1 MNIHKFN
8 IKPKDKQHKTIKWII
23 PDDIRQYVKKV
34 NSSTWEIYSHEDILL
49 KPKEVKFLMLGIG
62 FMMSEGV
69 VLTSLANSLSKKRCS
84 IQNEVNLEDTVNII
98 AVITNNSKE
107 TVKIQENDLL
117 FLVCYKKIMMVF
129 KKMTEMKEKIY
140 PELPTIREQPTA
152 PNVVN
157 GGSDDRGHSYRL
169 KIIREVQNFLEE
181 EIKKRDAFSKKY
193 FRKAKVVNIVDNGL
207 IVITIGAEGTGAV
220 LLSTGVGVPFA
231 LALGISGV
239 VTGAI
244 SLIGNIFSKKAT
256 TKVEKHL
263 KIKTLAMAKLDTI
276 ASHVSKAMM
285 DDFINDEEF
294 MLIMEEME
302 KYKALKE
309 EIRNNTKKKLKTE
322 EEESLIE
329 RGRQEARESFRRLV
343 EKNKTI

>member
-1 MNIHKFN
+1 
-8 IKPKDKQHKTIKWII
+8 
-23 PDDIRQYVKKV
+23 
-34 NSSTWEIYSHEDILL
+34 
-49 KPKEVKFLMLGIG
+49 
-62 FMMSEGV
+62 
-69 VLTSLANSLSKKRCS
+69 
-84 IQNEVNLEDTVNII
+84 
-98 AVITNNSKE
+98 
-107 TVKIQENDLL
+107 
-117 FLVCYKKIMMVF
+117 
-129 KKMTEMKEKIY
+129 MKEKIY

-157 GGSDDRGHSYRL
+157 GGNDDRGHSYRL
-169 KIIREVQNFLEE
+169 KIIREVQEFLEE

-193 FRKAKVVNIVDNGL
+193 FRIAKVVNMVDNGL
-207 IVITIGAEGTGAV
+207 ITITIGAEGTGAV
-220 LLSTGVGVPFA
+220 LLATGVGAPFA

-256 TKVEKHL
+256 TKAEKHL

-276 ASHVSKAMM
+276 ASHISKAMM
-285 DDFINDEEF
+285 DNFISDEEF
-294 MLIMEEME
+294 KLIMEEMN

-309 EIRNNTKKKLKTE
+309 EVRNNTKKKLKTE

-329 RGRQEARESFRRLV
+329 KGRQEARESFRRLV

>member
-1 MNIHKFN
+1 M
-8 IKPKDKQHKTIKWII
+8 
-23 PDDIRQYVKKV
+23 
-34 NSSTWEIYSHEDILL
+34 
-49 KPKEVKFLMLGIG
+49 IG
-62 FMMSEGV
+62 
-69 VLTSLANSLSKKRCS
+69 N
-84 IQNEVNLEDTVNII
+84 Q
-98 AVITNNSKE
+98 
-107 TVKIQENDLL
+107 
-117 FLVCYKKIMMVF
+117 
-129 KKMTEMKEKIY
+129 KMTEMKEKIY
-140 PELPTIREQPTA
+140 PTLPTIKEQPTA

-169 KIIREVQNFLEE
+169 KIIREVQEFLEE
-181 EIKKRDAFSKKY
+181 EIKNREAFSKKY
-193 FRKAKVVNIVDNGL
+193 FRIAKVVNMIDNAL
-207 IVITIGAEGTGAV
+207 ITITIGAEGTSAV
-220 LLSTGVGVPFA
+220 LLSTGVGAPFA

-239 VTGAI
+239 VTGAV

-256 TKVEKHL
+256 TKAEKHL

-285 DDFINDEEF
+285 DDFISDEEF
-294 MLIMEEME
+294 KLIMEEME

-329 RGRQEARESFRRLV
+329 KGRQEARESFRRLV